1 VIQQP
6 GQRVEHL
13 DQKVDRFREE
23 LAARIMNLQESVYHP
38 DIENGKLT
46 RESATTGV
54 CYRNQR
60 KKGLSDPIRKNS
72 TPYT

>member
-1 VIQQP
+1 
-6 GQRVEHL
+6 
-13 DQKVDRFREE
+13 
-23 LAARIMNLQESVYHP
+23 MNLQESVYHP

-60 KKGLSDPIRKNS
+60 KKGPSEPISKD
-72 TPYT
+72 TIPYM